1 MSSGDPDEA
10 LSLTE
15 PGHRHQQHWVAVN
28 AGLGRLV
35 AGLVPG
41 DEDVRHAEQHQGVGR
56 GVGLGLG
63 GLKIF

>member
-1 MSSGDPDEA
+1 MVVDDSP
-10 LSLTE
+10 
-15 PGHRHQQHWVAVN
+15 
-28 AGLGRLV
+28 AGLE

-41 DEDVRHAEQHQGVGR
+41 NEDVRHAEQHQGVGR

>member
-1 MSSGDPDEA
+1 MLA
-10 LSLTE
+10 LGAFELCLYGIRE
-15 PGHRHQQHWVAVN
+15 H
-28 AGLGRLV
+28 LGPPRVVSQPACLV